1 MGIPG
6 MGVGSLLRNFAYD
19 LPGVLSSELSGLEK
33 TE

>member
-1 MGIPG
+1 MGKLGI
-6 MGVGSLLRNFAYD
+6 GVGSLLRTFAYD